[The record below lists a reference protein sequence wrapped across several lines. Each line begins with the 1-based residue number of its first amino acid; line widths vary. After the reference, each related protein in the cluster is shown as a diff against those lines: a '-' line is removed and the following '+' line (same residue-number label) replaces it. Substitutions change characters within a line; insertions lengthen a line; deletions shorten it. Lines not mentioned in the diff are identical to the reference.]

1 MKPRTARLA
10 RAASN
15 ALASRA
21 RTRTDRRATRL
32 QPATSGPG
40 FLATSLTSP
49 GLTSTDRTS
58 TDRTEVHPTHS
69 RTAQTPPEPAPL
81 APSPDAHRVLLGH
94 TSDNQP
100 VHWEPQASPGLLIS
114 GPTGS
119 GKTVLTW
126 ALAAHAAAHPQVEVD
141 FLALDRMSQAQA
153 RHALAGA
160 LVEARLDVEDRYRAI
175 HLDGA
180 KRNSEM
186 SAPAPLRLLVL
197 DALPHV
203 LVSGDQDAIKTNG
216 QIWDD
221 LLKVARSSRT
231 TDVHLVVTTQA
242 LGHIPASLR
251 NPLKTHA
258 MTGTPTPGRVKE
270 VFGAQA
276 LDDQTIAW
284 ESESSHGLVHADLSG
299 TGDTVTSFRAAYF
312 EDHVPVAR
320 FPIAVIRAAEPEA
333 EQSSDPVAE
342 QSSDPVAEQS
352 SDPVAESVAEESTEP
367 VTEPVEESVA
377 DEPAEPGAAVVAEI
391 EEPTGAESQAEEAAQ
406 VDTEVQPEVER
417 PAKTEEQ
424 AQDQEPVAADS
435 VQEPVDHPTDLDEPA
450 TTSEN
455 STTSAALPAPE
466 ADIPVTEDTTET
478 VVETDSMHTPAPAAA
493 PTMRRKVLYY
503 GAFLPAALL
512 QIWTLMLAADRDPL
526 FVAPL
531 VGFLLI
537 LAVLAFTSPSPRPRT

>member
-40 FLATSLTSP
+40 FLATSLTS
-49 GLTSTDRTS
+49 TDGTA
-58 TDRTEVHPTHS
+58 TDGTEAHPPHS
-69 RTAQTPPEPAPL
+69 RTVQTPPEHAPL
-81 APSPDAHRVLLGH
+81 APSPDPHRVLLGH
-94 TSDNQP
+94 TGDDQP
-100 VHWEPQASPGLLIS
+100 VHWVPQASPGLLIS
-114 GPTGS
+114 GAAGS

-126 ALAAHAAAHPQVEVD
+126 ALAAHADAHPEVEAD
-141 FLALDRMSQAQA
+141 FLALDRMPQAQA

-160 LVEARLDVEDRYRAI
+160 LAEARLDVEARYRAI

-203 LVSGDQDAIKTNG
+203 LVSGDQDAVKTNG

-231 TDVHLVVTTQA
+231 TDVHLVVTTQVF
-242 LGHIPASLR
+242 GHIPASLR
-251 NPLKTHA
+251 NPLKTRA

-270 VFGAQA
+270 MFGAQA
-276 LDDQTIAW
+276 LDDQDIAW
-284 ESESSHGLVHADLSG
+284 ESESPYGLVHADLSG
-299 TGDTVTSFRAAYF
+299 TGDTVASFRAAYF
-312 EDHVPVAR
+312 EDHVPVAST
-320 FPIAVIRAAEPEA
+320 PIAVIGAPEPEV
-333 EQSSDPVAE
+333 EQSVDPVAE
-342 QSSDPVAEQS
+342 QFVDPVAEF
-352 SDPVAESVAEESTEP
+352 VAEESTEP

-377 DEPAEPGAAVVAEI
+377 DEPAEPGTAVVAET

-406 VDTEVQPEVER
+406 VEPEDER

-424 AQDQEPVAADS
+424 DQDQEPVAADS
-435 VQEPVDHPTDLDEPA
+435 AQEPVDRPTDLDEPA
-450 TTSEN
+450 TTGEN
-455 STTSAALPAPE
+455 STVAAALPAPE
-466 ADIPVTEDTTET
+466 ADIPVAEDTTEA
-478 VVETDSMHTPAPAAA
+478 VVETDSMHTPSPAA

-512 QIWTLMLAADRDPL
+512 QIWKLMLAADRDPL

-537 LAVLAFTSPSPRPRT
+537 LAVLAFTSPAPRPRT